1 MWRTFR
7 RPYNVALALGS
18 ALLVFFATT
27 SVGSYSLMSYIV
39 RENSLP
45 LSEKLSLLSHILR
58 SPLYSPIS
66 AETMFL
72 AVLALLIGI
81 NITLTIFYIRLH
93 QSAPSKTGTA
103 SSIGGLIASVLGIGC
118 AACGSLL
125 LTSFAASFGGL
136 GALSLLPYGGEEIGY
151 LGAVLLFVSSIVLVR
166 GINKP
171 AVCTI

>member
-7 RPYNVALALGS
+7 RPYNVVFALGS

-27 SVGSYSLMSYIV
+27 SVGSFSLMSYIV

-72 AVLALLIGI
+72 AILALLIGI

-93 QSAPSKTGTA
+93 QSAHSKTGTA

-118 AACGSLL
+118 AACGSLI
-125 LTSFAASFGGL
+125 LTSFAASVGGL
-136 GALSLLPYGGEEIGY
+136 GILSLLPHGGAEISY
-151 LGAVLLFVSSIVLVR
+151 IGALLLIASCVVLVR
-166 GINKP
+166 GINTP
-171 AVCTI
+171 AVCSI